1 MLCFINFFRINN
13 ASRAGSLYV
22 GGGIFQTYCTP
33 KLIRICLFA
42 VFAIS
47 FLAILLPIFLFN
59 EYNDAKNNECI
70 KFGGTCIE
78 KNSM

>member
-1 MLCFINFFRINN
+1 M
-13 ASRAGSLYV
+13 

-33 KLIRICLFA
+33 MLIRICLFA
-42 VFAIS
+42 VFAIF

-59 EYNDAKNNECI
+59 EYNDAKNNECK

-78 KNSM
+78 KTQCSGDGVYIIQHTCPQNTHINK